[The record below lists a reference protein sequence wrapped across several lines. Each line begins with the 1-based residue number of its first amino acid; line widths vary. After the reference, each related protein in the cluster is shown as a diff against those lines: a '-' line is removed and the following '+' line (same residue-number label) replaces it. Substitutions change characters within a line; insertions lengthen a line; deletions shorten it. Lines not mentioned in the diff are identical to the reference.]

1 MSNTLDDLKQA
12 IREARLAIA
21 RSTRALRGRKASTLA
36 AARPKAW
43 CSAVSRRIS
52 ARAAASSLFDPVDYS
67 QSHPGVR
74 GAGLD
79 PIVHFATRGLPMGRS
94 AFSPTALARLM
105 HDLDAYHAAASAEFL
120 AEFERAQSAFASIET
135 FVKARS
141 FAVVVH
147 SAANHYMR
155 PLAEALRRALLAGGA
170 DCPLMDET
178 DPRLAG
184 IDVPI
189 VVAPHEFFD
198 FDLPPAIQADA
209 FIAKAVLFNTE
220 QLPSPWFARAARH
233 LFRARAVLD
242 VNFQTARA
250 LGRDFPSLHVLPGY
264 DASQMEADLAC
275 VDPLHPLFR
284 WAPPAWYAAEAGRPW
299 GKRDFD
305 LLFAGYRTPIRDR
318 VLARMAADLAR
329 REALLAYGSLPTA
342 SSRVD
347 EKTRSLFANNVATA
361 RNSRLILNISRY
373 PMGYFEWERMVVQGA
388 AAGACVV
395 SSMTLPSPFFTP
407 GRHYYETI
415 SRNVDKL
422 VRWLLD
428 DADGQ
433 AAAAAAATAASEVL
447 MTQLTPE
454 RVGRHV
460 LAFLMDIE
468 AK

>member
-1 MSNTLDDLKQA
+1 MSDTVDDLKQA
-12 IREARLAIA
+12 IRGARLAFA
-21 RSTRALRGRKASTLA
+21 RSTRALRGGKAATLVA
-36 AARPKAW
+36 TRPKAW
-43 CSAVSRRIS
+43 RLAVSRRIS
-52 ARAAASSLFDPVDYS
+52 ARAATSSLFDPLDYAH
-67 QSHPGVR
+67 SHPGVR
-74 GAGLD
+74 ETGLD
-79 PIVHFATRGLPMGRS
+79 PVSHFATRGLPMGRS
-94 AFSPTALARLM
+94 AFSPGALARLM
-105 HDLDAYHAAASAEFL
+105 HNLDADHLTASAEFL
-120 AEFERAQSAFASIET
+120 AEFERAQGLFARIET
-135 FVKARS
+135 FVGVRS

-155 PLAEALRRALLAGGA
+155 PLAEALRRALSAGGA
-170 DCPLMDET
+170 DCPLMDEA
-178 DPRLAG
+178 DPRLES
-184 IDVPI
+184 IDIPI

-198 FDLPPAIQADA
+198 FELPPAIQADA

-250 LGRDFPSLHVLPGY
+250 LGRDFPALHVLPGY
-264 DASQMEADLAC
+264 DTSQMEADLAC
-275 VDPLHPLFR
+275 VDPFHPMFR
-284 WAPPAWYAAEAGRPW
+284 WAPPAWYMAETGRPW
-299 GKRDFD
+299 EERDFD
-305 LLFAGYRTPIRDR
+305 LLFTGYRTPVRDR
-318 VLARMAADLAR
+318 ILARMAADLAR
-329 REALLAYGSLPTA
+329 RETLLAYGSLPA
-342 SSRVD
+342 GSSRID
-347 EKTRSLFANNVATA
+347 EKTRSLFANNVAAA

-407 GRHYYETI
+407 GQHYYETV

-422 VRWLLD
+422 MRWLLD

-433 AAAAAAATAASEVL
+433 AAATAAAVAASEVL
-447 MTQLTPE
+447 TTQLTPE

-468 AK
+468 AT